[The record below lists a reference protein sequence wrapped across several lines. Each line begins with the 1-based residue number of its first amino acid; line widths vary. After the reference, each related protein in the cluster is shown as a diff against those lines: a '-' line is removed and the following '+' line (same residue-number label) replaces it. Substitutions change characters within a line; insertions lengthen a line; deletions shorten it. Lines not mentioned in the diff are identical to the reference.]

1 MITDTIQNTQLSID
15 NNHSFKLIYIYQIT
29 CKDLKISDNYIGKT
43 DCLKSREYSH
53 YNACKDSDLKVYK
66 IMRENGGWNNWQMK
80 ILNHYYCK
88 DEYDVRQIEQKY
100 IDFYKSNMNS
110 INAYSKP
117 FKNEELDRQIEF
129 ELNNYSEKILGC
141 FLYDFLYEYDENEM
155 ICEYCENIYY
165 DKSNL
170 VRHQKTSKFCIKIQ
184 IEKNENI
191 KINKFICEF
200 CDKKL
205 TTKQSLNRHLN
216 TCKNKEIK
224 NLQNEIKDIK
234 NTINNTNNN
243 TTINNIFNN
252 TINNITINNIDF
264 MSFMTAERIKEIFD
278 KKFNIETLFG
288 AEKSL
293 ANFTIENFLSGKD
306 KPIYLCTDKE
316 RNKFIFLDK
325 NNKKINDTN
334 AQILIDLIM
343 KYGFNK
349 IKKSYNNHC
358 KIKPEN
364 LNNAFNSL
372 MNIKKDGKE
381 YINHLSNNLP
391 KTIEERQIKDDVQS
405 QNSIE
410 DVIIFEDDDI
420 IDFDEISNIPL
431 YEFNRYREHYIKT
444 GKIMVPSKF
453 EKTKENIDKLK
464 KYFYYNNLRRD
475 IEL

>member
-1 MITDTIQNTQLSID
+1 
-15 NNHSFKLIYIYQIT
+15 
-29 CKDLKISDNYIGKT
+29 
-43 DCLKSREYSH
+43 
-53 YNACKDSDLKVYK
+53 
-66 IMRENGGWNNWQMK
+66 
-80 ILNHYYCK
+80 
-88 DEYDVRQIEQKY
+88 
-100 IDFYKSNMNS
+100 
-110 INAYSKP
+110 
-117 FKNEELDRQIEF
+117 
-129 ELNNYSEKILGC
+129 
-141 FLYDFLYEYDENEM
+141 M
-155 ICEYCENIYY
+155 ICEYCKNNYNN
-165 DKSNL
+165 KSNL
-170 VRHQKTSKFCIKIQ
+170 SRHQKTSKFCIKIQ
-184 IEKNENI
+184 TEKNENI

-234 NTINNTNNN
+234 NTINKKNNN
-243 TTINNIFNN
+243 TTINNIFNNTINN

-264 MSFMTAERIKEIFD
+264 MSFMTGERIKEIFD
-278 KKFNIETLFG
+278 KKFNMETLFG
-288 AEKSL
+288 SEKSL

-325 NNKKINDTN
+325 NNKKINDNN

-364 LNNAFNSL
+364 LSNAYNSI

-381 YINHLSNNLP
+381 YINYLSNNLP

-410 DVIIFEDDDI
+410 EDVIIFED
-420 IDFDEISNIPL
+420 E
-431 YEFNRYREHYIKT
+431 NR
-444 GKIMVPSKF
+444 
-453 EKTKENIDKLK
+453 
-464 KYFYYNNLRRD
+464 
-475 IEL
+475 